1 MGVIRISDRNYF
13 WLMNT
18 RGAGSVDDILD
29 ILHDH
34 VLNNK
39 SIQHRLYLELDAEY
53 LSAKKK
59 GSNTSTK

>member
-18 RGAGSVDDILD
+18 RGAGSVDDLLD
-29 ILHDH
+29 ILHDQ
-34 VLNNK
+34 VLNDK
-39 SIQHRLYLELDAEY
+39 LLQRRIFFELDAEY

-59 GSNTSTK
+59 KPKQ